1 MLAGGWTRGLG
12 CHRLRRRFLPLD
24 SLLILAV
31 LVGAIVVV
39 IAVSLVALVDIAVA
53 LSPVVSIARG
63 RLSQSVGDTGGAFV
77 HGEQL
82 GDDIGLD
89 KVGGRLVLVRE
100 PVSEE

>member
-1 MLAGGWTRGLG
+1 MVIA
-12 CHRLRRRFLPLD
+12 
-24 SLLILAV
+24 IV
-31 LVGAIVVV
+31 LVT
-39 IAVSLVALVDIAVA
+39 LVDIAVA
-53 LSPVVSIARG
+53 LSPVAISIARG

-82 GDDIGLD
+82 GDDISLD

>member
-1 MLAGGWTRGLG
+1 MVIA
-12 CHRLRRRFLPLD
+12 
-24 SLLILAV
+24 IV
-31 LVGAIVVV
+31 LVT
-39 IAVSLVALVDIAVA
+39 LVDIPVA
-53 LSPVVSIARG
+53 LSPVAVSIARG

-82 GDDIGLD
+82 GDDISLD

>member
-1 MLAGGWTRGLG
+1 
-12 CHRLRRRFLPLD
+12 
-24 SLLILAV
+24 
-31 LVGAIVVV
+31 VV
-39 IAVSLVALVDIAVA
+39 IAIVLVTLVDIAVA
-53 LSPVVSIARG
+53 LSPVAISIARG

-82 GDDIGLD
+82 GDDISLD

>member
-39 IAVSLVALVDIAVA
+39 IAVSLVALVDIVA

-82 GDDIGLD
+82 GDDISLD